1 MKPNKVKIKQ
11 MIYFHKLIKIIPAA
25 LLQEEAKR
33 PPDDDPLIRTKRP
46 FGGLIR
52 DMKRRWPKYKSDITD
67 GFNFQCVAA
76 SIFIY
81 FAALSGA
88 ITFGGLMGMLLG
100 KI

>member
-1 MKPNKVKIKQ
+1 MKPNKVKSKNE
-11 MIYFHKLIKIIPAA
+11 FFSLRRKKISSA

-33 PPDDDPLIRTKRP
+33 PPDDDPLRRTNRP

-88 ITFGGLMGMLLG
+88 ITFGGLMGMSYTHL
-100 KI
+100 